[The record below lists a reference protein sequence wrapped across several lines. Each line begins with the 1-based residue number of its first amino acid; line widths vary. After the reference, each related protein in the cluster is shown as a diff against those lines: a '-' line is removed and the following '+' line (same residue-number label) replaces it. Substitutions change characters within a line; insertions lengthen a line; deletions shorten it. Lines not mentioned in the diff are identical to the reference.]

1 MSGSRPLAVR
11 LSLLFFWL
19 FAGLGL
25 YLPFFPVFLA
35 GRGLSPDE
43 IALVLFVPIVIRA
56 AAAPFVSGLADRRI
70 DPALFL
76 SFSSLAIGGLFALTA
91 FVSGLV
97 PLLILA
103 ALIAVLQSASIPLSD
118 ALTIKAAQTHQGLH
132 YGRIRLW
139 GSVSFCLANLGGGF
153 LLASWGGVSIPLAIA
168 LVTAAVL
175 PVVLPLRDRA
185 RPATP
190 DAFVSRAALPRFL
203 LLIFAAG
210 ALIHAS
216 HAFLNAFGS
225 LVWAAQGYS
234 AEMIGVI
241 WALNIFGEVVLFW
254 FFGSAVGPRFP
265 AFLFL
270 MLGGGIAVL
279 RWMAMAMEP
288 GPVVLAL
295 CQLSHGLT
303 FGATHLGSIA
313 LVSRFA
319 PEGAR
324 SRAQGMMSAM
334 NGALVAG
341 GTLASGWLFTHLG
354 AAGFW
359 AMVPPALA
367 GFALAAWCAWRQPQS
382 VREGG

>member
-1 MSGSRPLAVR
+1 M
-11 LSLLFFWL
+11 FFWL

-56 AAAPFVSGLADRRI
+56 VAAPFVTGLTDRRI

-76 SFSSLAIGGLFALTA
+76 SFSSLTIGGLFALTA

-139 GSVSFCLANLGGGF
+139 GSVSFFLANLGGGF
-153 LLASWGGVSIPLAIA
+153 LLAHFGGVSIPLAIA
-168 LVTAAVL
+168 VTTAAVL
-175 PVVLPLRDRA
+175 PIILPLREQTPTAHAPVAVVA
-185 RPATP
+185 RT
-190 DAFVSRAALPRFL
+190 RLPRFL
-203 LLIFAAG
+203 LMIFAAA

-225 LVWAAQGYS
+225 LVWTAQGYS

-241 WALNIFGEVVLFW
+241 WALNILGEVVLFW

-265 AFLFL
+265 AFAFL
-270 MLGGGIAVL
+270 MLGGGVAVL
-279 RWMAMAMEP
+279 RWMVMALSP
-288 GPVVLAL
+288 GPFLLAL

-324 SRAQGMMSAM
+324 SRAQGTMSAM
-334 NGALVAG
+334 NGALVSA

-359 AMVPPALA
+359 AMVPLAGA
-367 GFALAAWCAWRQPQS
+367 GFALALWCAVRQPHS
-382 VREGG
+382 ARDGG